1 MKFLSFEGFMLP
13 CINKAV
19 FGIDCMGC
27 GMQRSIALLASGE
40 FVSAFKMFPAIYSLL
55 LLLLV
60 VGLNIFV
67 KFKYAHHIKMGLII
81 LNGVIIV
88 LGYFFRIKG
97 YF

>member
-1 MKFLSFEGFMLP
+1 MLP

>member
-1 MKFLSFEGFMLP
+1 MLP

-67 KFKYAHHIKMGLII
+67 KFKYALHIKMGLII